1 MIENHISI
9 LGKTVELIKRPAD
22 KLKGINMGEKLT
34 FDFFDG
40 LFRGEELLFVKPK
53 SVNPTPRKCAL
64 VSERLMQLFGL
75 PVVFILAPGP
85 GYERQ
90 RLLEKD
96 VYFIM
101 SDKYA
106 NLPMLVAMEKVTS
119 RKIPDRLTPV
129 AQYILLYHL
138 EIENING
145 KSTKAIASL
154 MPYSYESVS
163 IGLTCLA
170 DVGLCEKVAIDVR
183 SNAIRFKSAGKL
195 LWEEAGKYLIDPVEK
210 KIYCDALN
218 AEKKFPVCG
227 INALAHY
234 SMLNRDPEKWIMMT
248 SGEYRQSMSDDYLV
262 NPNEFDGD
270 MIIEIWKYPVVSNK
284 NNTAEWVDPLSLVL
298 SMKKDYDPRV
308 EEEIEQ
314 IISNFKWLV

>member
-1 MIENHISI
+1 MIDNHISI

-53 SVNPTPRKCAL
+53 SINPTPRKCAL

-106 NLPMLVAMEKVTS
+106 NLPMLVAMEKVTG
-119 RKIPDRLTPV
+119 RKIPERLTPV

-138 EIENING
+138 EIENIDG

-163 IGLTCLA
+163 IGLTCLS
-170 DVGLCEKVAIDVR
+170 DVGLCEKVAIDAR
-183 SNAIRFKSAGKL
+183 SKAIRFNSAGKL
-195 LWEEAGKYLIDPVEK
+195 LWNEAGKYLIDPVEK
-210 KIYCDALN
+210 KIFCDGLN
-218 AEKKFPVCG
+218 SEKEFPVCG
-227 INALAHY
+227 INAMAHY
-234 SMLNRDPEKWIMMT
+234 SMLNKDPEKWIMMT
-248 SGEYRQSMSDDYLV
+248 GGEYRQSMGEGSIV

-270 MIIEIWKYPVVSNK
+270 IIIEIWKYPSVRRK
-284 NNTAEWVDPLSLVL
+284 DTAVEWVDPLSLVL
-298 SMKKDYDPRV
+298 SLKKDDDPRV
-308 EEEIEQ
+308 EEETEH
-314 IISNFKWLV
+314 IINNFKW

>member
-1 MIENHISI
+1 MTDSHINI
-9 LGKTVELIKRPAD
+9 LGKTIELVKRPAD

-53 SVNPTPRKCAL
+53 GSNPTPRKCAF

-75 PVVFILAPGP
+75 PVVFILQPGP

-106 NLPMLVAMEKVTS
+106 NLPMLVAMEKVTT
-119 RKIPDRLTPV
+119 RKIPERLTPV

-138 EIENING
+138 EIENLDG

-170 DVGLCEKVAIDVR
+170 DVGLCEKVPIDAR
-183 SNAIRFKSAGKL
+183 SKAVHFKSTGKQ
-195 LWEEAGKYLIDPVEK
+195 LWEEAGKYLIDPVDR
-210 KIYCDALN
+210 KIYCDGLN
-218 AEKKFPVCG
+218 VEKEFPECG

-248 SGEYRQSMSDDYLV
+248 TGEYRQSIDDSSII
-262 NPNEFDGD
+262 NSNELDGD
-270 MIIEIWKYPVVSNK
+270 IIIEIWKYPVVSRR
-284 NNTAEWVDPLSLVL
+284 NTKVEWVDPLSLVL
-298 SMKKDYDPRV
+298 SLKKDDDPRV
-308 EEEIEQ
+308 EEETEHLIN
-314 IISNFKWLV
+314 NFKWSV

>member
-1 MIENHISI
+1 MMDNHISI
-9 LGKTVELIKRPAD
+9 LGKRVELVKRSSD

-53 SVNPTPRKCAL
+53 GSNPTPKKCAL
-64 VSERLMQLFGL
+64 VSERLTQLFGC
-75 PVVFILAPGP
+75 PVVFILTPGP

-106 NLPMLVAMEKVTS
+106 NLPMLVAMEKVTK

-138 EIENING
+138 QIEDING

-170 DVGLCEKVAIDVR
+170 DVGLCEKVAMDSR
-183 SNAIRFKSAGKL
+183 SKAIRFKSIGKL

-210 KIYCDALN
+210 KIFCDGLN
-218 AEKKFPVCG
+218 AEREFPICG

-248 SGEYRQSMSDDYLV
+248 AGEYRQSMANDIVV
-262 NPNEFDGD
+262 NPNEFDGNI
-270 MIIEIWKYPVVSNK
+270 IIEIWKYPVVRRK
-284 NNTAEWVDPLSLVL
+284 DIMAEWVDPLSLVL
-298 SMKKDYDPRV
+298 SMKKDEDPRV
-308 EEEIEQ
+308 EEETEQ
-314 IISNFKWLV
+314 IIKNFKW

>member
-1 MIENHISI
+1 MMDNHISI
-9 LGKTVELIKRPAD
+9 LGKKVELVKRPAD
-22 KLKGINMGEKLT
+22 RLKGINMGEKLT

-40 LFRGEELLFVKPK
+40 IYRGEELLFVKPK
-53 SVNPTPRKCAL
+53 SVNPTPKKCAL

-75 PVVFILAPGP
+75 PVIFILSSGP

-106 NLPMLVAMEKVTS
+106 NLPMLVAMEKVTE

-138 EIENING
+138 EIENIDG
-145 KSTKAIASL
+145 RSTKAIASL

-163 IGLTCLA
+163 IGITCLA
-170 DVGLCEKVAIDVR
+170 DVGLCEKVAIDTR
-183 SNAIRFKSAGKL
+183 SKAIRFKSTGNQ
-195 LWEEAGKYLIDPVEK
+195 LWNEAIKYLIDPVEK
-210 KIYCDALN
+210 KIYCDGLDT
-218 AEKKFPVCG
+218 EKEFPVCG
-227 INALAHY
+227 INAMAHY

-248 SGEYRQSMSDDYLV
+248 AGEYRKSMGDGSIA

-270 MIIEIWKYPVVSNK
+270 IIIEIWKYPSVRRKDTTV
-284 NNTAEWVDPLSLVL
+284 EWVDPLSLVL
-298 SMKKDYDPRV
+298 SLKKDDDPRV
-308 EEEIEQ
+308 EEETEQ
-314 IISNFKWLV
+314 IINNFKW

>member
-1 MIENHISI
+1 MTESHINI
-9 LGKTVELIKRPAD
+9 LGKTIELVKRPTD

-53 SVNPTPRKCAL
+53 GGNPTPRKCAL

-75 PVVFILAPGP
+75 PVVFILQPGP

-106 NLPMLVAMEKVTS
+106 NLPMLVAMEKVTT
-119 RKIPDRLTPV
+119 RKIPERLTPV

-138 EIENING
+138 EIENIEG
-145 KSTKAIASL
+145 KSIKAIASL

-170 DVGLCEKVAIDVR
+170 DVGLCEKVPIDTRSKAIH
-183 SNAIRFKSAGKL
+183 FKSAGKL
-195 LWEEAGKYLIDPVEK
+195 LWEEAGKYLIDPVDR
-210 KIYCDALN
+210 KIYCDGLN
-218 AEKKFPVCG
+218 VEKEFPECG

-234 SMLNRDPEKWIMMT
+234 SMLNRDPEKWLMMT
-248 SGEYRQSMSDDYLV
+248 AGEYRQSIDDGSII
-262 NPNEFDGD
+262 NSNELDGD
-270 MIIEIWKYPVVSNK
+270 IIIEIWKYPVVSRRE
-284 NNTAEWVDPLSLVL
+284 TTVEWVDPLSLVL
-298 SMKKDYDPRV
+298 SLKKDDDPRV
-308 EEEIEQ
+308 EEETEH
-314 IISNFKWLV
+314 IINNFKW

>member
-1 MIENHISI
+1 MIGNHISI
-9 LGKTVELIKRPAD
+9 LGKAVDLIKRPSD

-40 LFRGEELLFVKPK
+40 FFKGEELLFVKPK
-53 SVNPTPRKCAL
+53 GVNPTPKKCAII
-64 VSERLMQLFGL
+64 SERLMQLFGI

-90 RLLEKD
+90 RLLEKN

-270 MIIEIWKYPVVSNK
+270 IIIEIWKYPVVSNK